1 MGLKELI
8 PEDEEDDDDEG
19 EDDEDEEDEDP
30 ELSEEPVQV
39 FTNVASA
46 PPPSIVISLQEIL
59 KSIFIKESLNASKI
73 SLK

>member
-1 MGLKELI
+1 LGLKELI
-8 PEDEEDDDDEG
+8 PDDDGEEDDDEEDDDD
-19 EDDEDEEDEDP
+19 DDDP
-30 ELSEEPVQV
+30 ELSEAPVHV

-46 PPPSIVISLQEIL
+46 PPPSIVISLQDIL